1 MAFSLLRRTTPPP
14 ANPAQLL
21 ARARALQGAERLEEA
36 EAAADEALA
45 LQERTVGKSHA
56 ALVPYLLVLAGILFR
71 RYGWTAGRPLY
82 DRAQVLR
89 GPAPQRPGR
98 RTAAAAS

>member
-1 MAFSLLRRTTPPP
+1 MAFSLLRRSTPPP
-14 ANPAQLL
+14 ATPAQLL
-21 ARARALQGAERLEEA
+21 ARARSLQGAERLEEA

-45 LQERTVGKSHA
+45 LQERAVGKSHA

-82 DRAQVLR
+82 ERAQVLR
-89 GPAPQRPGR
+89 GPAPKRPRPG
-98 RTAAAAS
+98 AAVAAG